1 MIMNMDI
8 TAITTM
14 LGTILGIIT
23 PLGGVGAW
31 LYRKQNKRLKE
42 AEAAL
47 AEANVSKARVESKAD
62 EWNIWKEQLEAEREH
77 VKFKDERINEL
88 LRMNAD
94 KEDRHQQDIKDWE
107 ERFDKQTDRL
117 RDVQRDLLARTQQE
131 IVYTKQIADLERE
144 RDFFK
149 TWFCRREFG
158 NEQCDP
164 EKCGRREPKQSVPIK
179 YIPLEK
185 TKQIVPSSGND
196 VSAIDTNC

>member
-1 MIMNMDI
+1 MDI
-8 TAITTM
+8 TEITTI

-47 AEANVSKARVESKAD
+47 AEANVSKAKVESKAD

-88 LRMNAD
+88 LRMNAE

-107 ERFDKQTDRL
+107 ERFTNQTTYL
-117 RDVQRDLLARTQQE
+117 RSVQRDLLAKTQQE
-131 IVYTKQIADLERE
+131 IVYTKKIADLERE

-149 TWFCRREFG
+149 IWFCRREFG
-158 NEQCDP
+158 NEKCDP
-164 EKCGRREPKQSVPIK
+164 NKCGRREPQQSIPIK
-179 YIPLEK
+179 YIPLDESNK
-185 TKQIVPSSGND
+185 STLIEESSH
-196 VSAIDTNC
+196 ID

>member
-47 AEANVSKARVESKAD
+47 AEANVSKAKIESKAD

-94 KEDRHQQDIKDWE
+94 KDDRHQQDIIDWE

-131 IVYTKQIADLERE
+131 MFIRNKLRI
-144 RDFFK
+144 
-149 TWFCRREFG
+149 
-158 NEQCDP
+158 
-164 EKCGRREPKQSVPIK
+164 
-179 YIPLEK
+179 
-185 TKQIVPSSGND
+185 
-196 VSAIDTNC
+196 

>member
-47 AEANVSKARVESKAD
+47 AEANVSKAKVESKAD

-88 LRMNAD
+88 LRMNVD

-117 RDVQRDLLARTQQE
+117 RDVHEVCWQGLSKRLFIRNKLR
-131 IVYTKQIADLERE
+131 I
-144 RDFFK
+144 
-149 TWFCRREFG
+149 
-158 NEQCDP
+158 
-164 EKCGRREPKQSVPIK
+164 
-179 YIPLEK
+179 
-185 TKQIVPSSGND
+185 
-196 VSAIDTNC
+196 